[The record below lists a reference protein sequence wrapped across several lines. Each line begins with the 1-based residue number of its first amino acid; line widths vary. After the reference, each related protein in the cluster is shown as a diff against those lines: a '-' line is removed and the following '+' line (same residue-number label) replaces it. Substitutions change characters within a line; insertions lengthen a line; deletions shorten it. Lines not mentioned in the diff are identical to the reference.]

1 MISSQ
6 STIPQTWYGTERRCE
21 NCCNAA
27 FSAWLTRKMILIG
40 ELERLR
46 YKSITGTSVIHS
58 SDNASNIMFEK
69 NIRRGKTV
77 HFPATDCSS
86 TTMILGKKSIPSSY
100 PTPSATSLS
109 VLAVFQASTIEGEA
123 QERSSW
129 QVHVS
134 MRDRDFP
141 ARGPRQSAKKS
152 RIPGHLPISSTSSRR
167 INVRST
173 HFVGDGCWKGRLVV
187 VGR

>member
-1 MISSQ
+1 
-6 STIPQTWYGTERRCE
+6 
-21 NCCNAA
+21 
-27 FSAWLTRKMILIG
+27 
-40 ELERLR
+40 
-46 YKSITGTSVIHS
+46 
-58 SDNASNIMFEK
+58 
-69 NIRRGKTV
+69 
-77 HFPATDCSS
+77 
-86 TTMILGKKSIPSSY
+86 MILGKKSFPSSY
-100 PTPSATSLS
+100 PTPSATSLN
-109 VLAVFQASTIEGEA
+109 VLAVFQAGTIEGEA

-134 MRDRDFP
+134 IRDRGFP

-152 RIPGHLPISSTSSRR
+152 RIPGHLSISSTFSRR